1 MVRASACHAEGRG
14 FESRPSRFLLACCF
28 VLFSTVVGATTAGA
42 AQPTK
47 RPTDED
53 RGRELYE
60 RHCNACHGP
69 DARGKGPATEA
80 LVAEVP
86 NLKGKV
92 RADDA
97 TVTVV
102 QEGKGPMPAF
112 EATFD
117 VADTK
122 RVLQW
127 MAKLPFETA
136 PATPAPP
143 KPEND
148 APEGDAPGP
157 PAADG

>member
-1 MVRASACHAEGRG
+1 MV
-14 FESRPSRFLLACCF
+14 L
-28 VLFSTVVGATTAGA
+28 GAGNAHA

-92 RADDA
+92 RADKPTIA
-97 TVTVV
+97 IV
-102 QEGKGPMPAF
+102 QDGKGSMPAY
-112 EATFD
+112 EPTFD
-117 VADTK
+117 VEDTK

-127 MAKLPFETA
+127 MGMLPYEPA

-143 KPEND
+143 KVEDEPP
-148 APEGDAPGP
+148 AGDAPGP
-157 PAADG
+157 AGADG

>member
-1 MVRASACHAEGRG
+1 
-14 FESRPSRFLLACCF
+14 LLLLLG
-28 VLFSTVVGATTAGA
+28 VLALVPAAVDA

-92 RADDA
+92 RADKPTIA
-97 TVTVV
+97 IV
-102 QEGKGPMPAF
+102 QDGKGSMPAY
-112 EATFD
+112 EPTFD
-117 VADTK
+117 VEDTK

-127 MAKLPFETA
+127 MAMLPYEA
-136 PATPAPP
+136 PAPASPAPP
-143 KPEND
+143 KQEEEPP
-148 APEGDAPGP
+148 AGDAPGP
-157 PAADG
+157 PGADE